1 MTFEIH
7 QPVAFSKHQNK
18 WRWPVMLILIALSYY
33 TTAKL
38 GLVFAF
44 KGTNASPVWMPSG
57 IALAATLLVGY
68 RVWPAIFVG
77 AFLAN
82 LQVLTVSELS
92 FNSIF
97 FLSIITATGNTL
109 ESIAGA
115 WLISRFSNNPNP
127 LETMKG
133 TTLFIFAGALFAT
146 LIAAFAGSLSF
157 CVFTKHWTFFDH
169 MLLNWWFGDTLGV
182 LILAPIIINWGQRK
196 FIEWNFLKL
205 AELAGFIIVLGFTSY
220 LIFFTKYN
228 LIYLFIPVLLWSIF
242 RFGKFETS
250 IFVLVISALAIWSSM
265 HSHTN
270 NALQQNESILVI
282 QSFIG
287 IVAITF
293 LVLSSVIYERRK
305 MQASLQESLIKY
317 RTLLENLPQKIF
329 VKNTELFFVS
339 CNENFAK
346 ELNISSSEIAGKT
359 DYDFFPKEVAEKY
372 RREDAEFLASG
383 KPLETEICELRDGNP
398 YWTQV
403 VKIPVKDRDGS
414 VIGVQGIFG
423 DITERKR
430 AEIALQNSKD
440 FAENL
445 IQTAN
450 VMVIGLNAKGEI
462 TILNNAAEHITGYSL
477 NDLKGKNW
485 FEILVPKAKYPN
497 VWTELAGLTKNERMP
512 RVFENPILTRSGD
525 ERFIS
530 WQNGVLHE
538 GDKVSGTISFG
549 IDITD
554 RKLAELELENYRKHL
569 ENMVEERTAE
579 LEIAKERAESA
590 DQLKSA
596 FLATMSHE
604 LRTPLNSIIGFTGM
618 LLQEL
623 PGPLNDEQKKQL
635 RMTQKSGRHLL
646 SLINDILDLSKI
658 EAGQLKLSTD
668 RFKISDVIQNVI
680 DISRPFAL
688 SKNLVLTSTVD
699 PELTEIV
706 SDQMRVQQVIINLVN
721 NALKFTE
728 TGSVKVSVSKNNN
741 HFVIKVN
748 DTGIGIEASQLK
760 TLFKPFIQ
768 IDSGVT
774 RKHEGTGLGLSISK
788 KLVTMLGGSIAVE
801 SEPEKGSTFTV
812 ELPIEMTY
820 QL

>member
-1 MTFEIH
+1 M
-7 QPVAFSKHQNK
+7 V
-18 WRWPVMLILIALSYY
+18 
-33 TTAKL
+33 
-38 GLVFAF
+38 
-44 KGTNASPVWMPSG
+44 
-57 IALAATLLVGY
+57 
-68 RVWPAIFVG
+68 
-77 AFLAN
+77 
-82 LQVLTVSELS
+82 
-92 FNSIF
+92 
-97 FLSIITATGNTL
+97 
-109 ESIAGA
+109 
-115 WLISRFSNNPNP
+115 
-127 LETMKG
+127 
-133 TTLFIFAGALFAT
+133 
-146 LIAAFAGSLSF
+146 
-157 CVFTKHWTFFDH
+157 FDH
-169 MLLNWWFGDTLGV
+169 MLLNWWFGDALGI
-182 LILAPIIINWGQRK
+182 LIVAPIVVNWSQRK
-196 FIEWNFLKL
+196 FSTWNFLKIG
-205 AELAGFIIVLGFTSY
+205 ELAGFIVVLSLVSY

-228 LIYLFIPVLLWSIF
+228 LIYLFIPVLLWPIF
-242 RFGKFETS
+242 RFGKLETS
-250 IFVLVISALAIWSSM
+250 LVVLAISGLAIWSIAHQKISNTL
-265 HSHTN
+265 H
-270 NALQQNESILVI
+270 QNDSILVI

-287 IVAITF
+287 VVAITF
-293 LVLSSVIYERRK
+293 LVLSAVLNERKK

-359 DYDFFPKEVAEKY
+359 DYDFFPKEMAEKY

-383 KPLETEICELRDGNP
+383 KPLETEICELRDGQTV
-398 YWTQV
+398 WTQV
-403 VKIPVKDRDGS
+403 VKIPVKDDNGA
-414 VIGVQGIFG
+414 VTGVQGIFW

-462 TILNNAAEHITGYSL
+462 TIMNNAAEYITGYSF

-497 VWTELAGLTKNERMP
+497 IWAEFGGLTKNGRMP

-554 RKLAELELENYRKHL
+554 RKQAELELEKYRKHL

-668 RFKISDVIQNVI
+668 RFKIADVIQNVI
-680 DISRPFAL
+680 DISRPFAQ
-688 SKNLVLTSTVD
+688 SKNLALTSAVD
-699 PELTEIV
+699 PELTEVV
-706 SDQMRVQQVIINLVN
+706 SDQMRVQQIIINLVN

-728 TGSVKVSVSKNNN
+728 IGFVTVNVSKKGNR
-741 HFVIKVN
+741 FVIKVI
-748 DTGIGIEASQLK
+748 DTGIGIEATQVR

-768 IDSGVT
+768 IDSGVA

-788 KLVTMLGGSIAVE
+788 KLATMLGGTISVE

-812 ELPIEMTY
+812 ELPIEMTH
-820 QL
+820 QV

>member
-7 QPVAFSKHQNK
+7 RPVAFSKHQNK
-18 WRWPVMLILIALSYY
+18 WRWPILLTLIALSYY
-33 TTAKL
+33 GTAKL
-38 GLVFAF
+38 GLAFAF
-44 KGTNASPVWMPSG
+44 EGTNASPVWMPSG
-57 IALAATLLVGY
+57 IALATVLLAGY

-82 LQVLTVSELS
+82 LQVLTVSGLA

-109 ESIAGA
+109 EALAGA

-157 CVFTKHWTFFDH
+157 CVFTNHWLVFDH

-196 FIEWNFLKL
+196 LSEWNFLKL

-250 IFVLVISALAIWSSM
+250 IFVLIISALAIWSSM

-270 NALQQNESILVI
+270 DALQQNESILVI

-293 LVLSSVIYERRK
+293 LVLSSVIYERKK
-305 MQASLQESLIKY
+305 MQLSLNDSLIKY

-329 VKNTELFFVS
+329 VKNNELLFVS
-339 CNENFAK
+339 CNENFAR
-346 ELNISSSEIAGKT
+346 ELNIQSSEITGKT
-359 DYDFFPKEVAEKY
+359 DYDFFPVDLAEKF
-372 RREDAEFLASG
+372 RKEDANFLASG
-383 KPLETEICELRDGNP
+383 KPLETEICEIRDGQT

-403 VKIPVKDRDGS
+403 VKIPVKDGDGS
-414 VIGVQGIFG
+414 VIGVQGIF
-423 DITERKR
+423 
-430 AEIALQNSKD
+430 
-440 FAENL
+440 
-445 IQTAN
+445 
-450 VMVIGLNAKGEI
+450 
-462 TILNNAAEHITGYSL
+462 
-477 NDLKGKNW
+477 W
-485 FEILVPKAKYPN
+485 
-497 VWTELAGLTKNERMP
+497 
-512 RVFENPILTRSGD
+512 
-525 ERFIS
+525 
-530 WQNGVLHE
+530 
-538 GDKVSGTISFG
+538 
-549 IDITD
+549 DITD
-554 RKLAELELENYRKHL
+554 RKLVELELENYRKHL

-658 EAGQLKLSTD
+658 EAGQLKLSND

-728 TGSVKVSVSKNNN
+728 IGSVKVSVSKSNN

-788 KLVTMLGGSIAVE
+788 KLVTMLGGSITVE